1 MRNLRQGECA
11 EDETSVALGI
21 FDGVHLGH
29 QSVIKEAVRL
39 AEGLK
44 VTPAVFTFKSSTVTS
59 KGRADQLLSEETKLK
74 KIEDLGIEYVYC
86 AEFDEL
92 KDLTASEFVDE
103 ILYKRLHAKAAICGK
118 SFSFGKGGKAGCEE
132 LKSLC
137 ANWGIQVTVVPSLE
151 LDGNSV
157 SSTRIRGLIADGEI
171 SAANRLLGYHY
182 GYTLRVEHG
191 FERGRTWD
199 FPTINQTIPNGL
211 VLPRFGV
218 YCAKVLVNGRW
229 YIGVTNIGV
238 KPTVGEKI
246 APLAETFIVDYEGD
260 LYGKE
265 ITIELYEFVRPEKT
279 FDSFDELKAEIARN
293 TEFTKKYFEE

>member
-29 QSVIKEAVRL
+29 QSVIREAVRL

-59 KGRADQLLSEETKLK
+59 KGRADQLLSEETKLN

-151 LDGNSV
+151 LDGQSV

-171 SAANRLLGYHY
+171 SAANRLLGYRY

-199 FPTINQTIPNGL
+199 FPTINQTIPSGL

-293 TEFTKKYFEE
+293 TEFTKKYFGE